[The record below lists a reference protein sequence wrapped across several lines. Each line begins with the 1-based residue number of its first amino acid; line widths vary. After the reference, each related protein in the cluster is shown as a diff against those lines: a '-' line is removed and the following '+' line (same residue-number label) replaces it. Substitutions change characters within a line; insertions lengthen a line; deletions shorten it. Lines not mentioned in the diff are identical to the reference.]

1 VSKINKNKILI
12 IGSGSIANKHI
23 ENLIDLKIK
32 NIFVLIKNDLEKKR
46 FEKKNLSKI
55 IFIKFRE
62 IDTWLSNQILFAII
76 ANSTNN
82 HHKYIKYLIKKKI
95 NIFCE
100 KPISNQIN
108 LIRKLRKEIIQKKI
122 IFFMNYQLREHN
134 LVKKLKKLLVKE
146 KVFNVSLKITHNL
159 KYWRKN
165 KIRTNSYYIDKKKG
179 GGVIFELI
187 HEVNLI
193 NFLFGKIDKISTFR
207 KNLFLKRAED
217 QAASIFKTKKG
228 VIGTLFQDMISP
240 VKQRYIEV
248 CSENKIFKLDFEEN
262 TLTLKT
268 RLKKKIFRNY
278 DDQNLSTL
286 KKSLRKFIKLVK
298 SKKFNITSFDEA
310 LYDLGVCKE
319 MHK

>member
-1 VSKINKNKILI
+1 MREINKNKILI

-32 NIFVLIKNDLEKKR
+32 NIFVLIKDDFEKKR
-46 FEKKNLSKI
+46 FVKKNVSKI

-62 IDTWLSNQILFAII
+62 INVRLLNQINFAII

-82 HHKYIKYLIKKKI
+82 HYKFLKFLLKKKI

-108 LIRKLRKEIIQKKI
+108 LVKKLRKEIIKKKI
-122 IFFMNYQLREHN
+122 IFFINYQLQEHN
-134 LVKKLKKLLVKE
+134 LVKKLKKLLSNK
-146 KVFNVSLKITHNL
+146 KIYNASLKIAHNL

-165 KIRTNSYYIDKKKG
+165 KIRENSYYIFKKKG
-179 GGVIFELI
+179 GGSIFELI
-187 HEVNLI
+187 HEINLA
-193 NFLFGKIDKISTFR
+193 NFLFGKIDKITTIR
-207 KNLFLKRAED
+207 KNTFIKKAED

-228 VIGTLFQDMISP
+228 TIGTLFQDMISP

-248 CSENKIFKLDFEEN
+248 CLKNKILKLDFERN
-262 TLTLKT
+262 TLTIKS
-268 RLKKKIFRNY
+268 RFNEKIIKNY
-278 DDQNLSTL
+278 DDKKLSTL
-286 KKSLRKFIKLVK
+286 KKRLKKFITLVNTE
-298 SKKFNITSFDEA
+298 KFSIKYFDEGV
-310 LYDLGVCKE
+310 YDLEICKR